1 MTPNMKI
8 LSNKV
13 RLSNISALLSIF
25 TLVAFH
31 IPFFRHAASYV
42 ESGLTAVVIMTSK
55 MVFLILIVLFSLQR
69 YDNLSK

>member
-1 MTPNMKI
+1 MKMGMKI

-42 ESGLTAVVIMTSK
+42 ESGLNAVVIMTSLVVI
-55 MVFLILIVLFSLQR
+55 MLLANYFV
-69 YDNLSK
+69 Y